1 MSEMPASTSAPG
13 AARGSGAAIRVG
25 IDVGGTFT
33 HAVAVDNDTLQV
45 VSHAV
50 TPTTHRAQE
59 GVARGIVEA
68 FRALREKV
76 GIDRRVVL
84 LAHSTTQATNALL
97 EGDVALV
104 GVMGLGSG
112 VEAIKAKAD
121 MNLGPIELAPGKYL
135 NSRLDFVNPR
145 DASATE
151 AIKRSLEQMAK
162 DGVTALV
169 AAEAFSV
176 DDPRGELAVAEMAAT
191 VGLPA
196 CGTHEMSG
204 LYGLRVRTRTAVLNA
219 SILPKMIETA
229 VMTDRSI
236 KQLEV
241 QAPLMVMRS
250 DGGVMSLEE
259 VRKRPVLT
267 LLSGPAAGIAAAL
280 MYLRASDAVFLEVGG
295 TSTDICLIKNGRAAI
310 KSAVLGGHPTYL
322 KTLDSRTL
330 GIAGGSLLRKDGS
343 DIDVGPRSAHLAGVG
358 YASFTPLQGAL
369 KVTEHAPLPGDPAYI
384 VIEDEQGNRVGLTT
398 TDAANVAGFVPE
410 GNYARADA
418 SVARPA
424 FEAAAAFL
432 NTTAD
437 ALARKMLDCAAAK
450 VRPTVEALLAEYD
463 MGERAVKL
471 VGGGGGAAAIVP
483 YLAHVMKRPFEIAP
497 RAEVISAIGAA
508 LAMVKESVERNM
520 LDPTQEDLAALRA
533 EVEKKVIAMG
543 ADPATIEVLVEVDAQ
558 KKVVR
563 ATATGSVEFSARD
576 VLSQDAGDTGRIDAI
591 KESAGP
597 DVAVKPLGQT
607 AFLHLYES
615 TREQKKLFG
624 LITSRKTT
632 AWVTDA
638 RGSIKLQVPGGQVST
653 ASGPEAMKSLEGV
666 ISRNTTYGDAGA
678 QMPAVQVVAGR
689 KVIDLSALQTADQM
703 MAMARADLSTL
714 AAAENVYFVVKPV

>member
-1 MSEMPASTSAPG
+1 MSETQSDQRG
-13 AARGSGAAIRVG
+13 AAGPIRVG

-33 HAVAVDNDTLQV
+33 HAVAVDNETLQV
-45 VSHAV
+45 VAHVV

-68 FRALREKV
+68 FRKLRDEA
-76 GIDRRVVL
+76 GPDRRVVL

-97 EGDVALV
+97 EGDVAKV

-121 MNLGPIELAPGKYL
+121 MNLGPIELAPGKHL
-135 NSRLDFVNPR
+135 DSRLDFVNPR
-145 DASATE
+145 DDGATE
-151 AIKRSLEQMAK
+151 AIKGGLRRMA
-162 DGVTALV
+162 DEGVTAVV

-176 DDPRGELAVAEMAAT
+176 DDPRGEVAVMEMAAQA
-191 VGLPA
+191 GLPA

-229 VMTDRSI
+229 LMTDASI
-236 KQLEV
+236 KKLDV
-241 QAPLMVMRS
+241 KAPLMVMRS
-250 DGGVMSLEE
+250 DGGVMSLDE

-330 GIAGGSLLRKDGS
+330 GIAGGSLLRRDGTG
-343 DIDVGPRSAHLAGVG
+343 IDVGPRSAHLAGVG

-369 KVTEHAPLPGDPAYI
+369 KVSEVSPIAGDPPYL
-384 VIEDEQGNRVGLTT
+384 VIEDAHGARVGLTT
-398 TDAANVAGFVPE
+398 TDAANLVGAVPE
-410 GNYARADA
+410 GDYARADA
-418 SVARPA
+418 ANARPA

-432 NTTAD
+432 STTAD
-437 ALARKMLDCAAAK
+437 ALARQMLDCAAAK
-450 VRPTVEALLAEYD
+450 VRPTVETLLKEYE
-463 MGERAVKL
+463 MGDRAVKL
-471 VGGGGGAAAIVP
+471 VGGGGGAAAIVAW
-483 YLAHVMKRPFEIAP
+483 LAQVMKLPFEIAP

-508 LAMVKESVERNM
+508 LAMVKETIERNM

-533 EVEKKVIAMG
+533 EVERRVVAMG
-543 ADPATIEVLVEVDAQ
+543 ADPSTVEVLVEVDGQ

-576 VLSQDAGDTGRIDAI
+576 VLSQDVGDEGRMAAVR
-591 KESAGP
+591 ESAGA
-597 DVAVKPLGQT
+597 DVTVKPLGAT
-607 AFLHLYES
+607 DFLHVYES
-615 TREQKKLFG
+615 VREQKKLFG
-624 LITSRKTT
+624 LITSRRTT
-632 AWVTDA
+632 AWVTDG
-638 RGSIKLQVPGGQVST
+638 RGSIKLQVPEGRVSV
-653 ASGPEAMKSLEGV
+653 ASGAEALKALEGV
-666 ISRNTTYGDAGA
+666 ISRHTSYGDAGA
-678 QMPAVQVVAGR
+678 QVPAVQVVAGR
-689 KVIDLSALQTADQM
+689 KVIDLSALQSADQM
-703 MAMARADLSTL
+703 MAMARADLTSL
-714 AAAENVYFVVKPV
+714 IGAEKVFFLVKAHA